1 MLAQPEIEFGTDFIE
16 ETVFFTVHELE
27 RQGKQRELVERFHQ
41 DRSRLYE
48 VSDETNQNQFEK
60 FYLDFFRELGLR
72 QFFYDLT
79 TNFPRLA
86 KGSIRLL
93 IRRSYGRK
101 SEGAELFVR
110 GSVRTVI
117 TALQTTRI
125 LDLNFLSGYLRH
137 EWTRISDM
145 LDPAFE
151 YDAHA
156 SLRGTNEIEE
166 NLNRDRFK
174 ILWDL
179 SIASRL
185 WNEGHFS
192 FMNIEELKNHFERVF
207 NTWFLEEREAV
218 YETVTRSWP
227 ISQKA
232 MIDFSVA
239 GDHKRVSELAPIR
252 CPLCHFTS
260 YQLSPMRQLLLGKI
274 WKSSPSLQLLRNWE
288 DDRVSI
294 CSMAQED
301 YPEWS
306 PEDGMCVQCFE
317 LFRSRQ
323 KVGHKP

>member
-1 MLAQPEIEFGTDFIE
+1 MLVQPQIEFEADFIE
-16 ETVFFTVHELE
+16 ETVFFAVHELE
-27 RQGKQRELVERFHQ
+27 RQGEQRELVARFHE

-48 VSDETNQNQFEK
+48 VSDETDQNRFEK
-60 FYLDFFRELGLR
+60 VHLNFFEELGLR
-72 QFFYDLT
+72 QFFYQLT
-79 TNFPRLA
+79 TDFPRLTD
-86 KGSIRLL
+86 GSVRLL
-93 IRRSYGRK
+93 IRRAYGRK

-110 GSVRTVI
+110 GSIRTVV
-117 TALQTTRI
+117 TGLQTTRI

-156 SLRGTNEIEE
+156 SLRGANEIEE

-185 WNEGHFS
+185 LNEGHFS
-192 FMNIEELKNHFERVF
+192 FMNIEELKNRFERVF
-207 NTWFLEEREAV
+207 STWFLEDREAI
-218 YETVTRSWP
+218 YDAATRVWP

-232 MIDFSVA
+232 LIDFSVV
-239 GDHKRVSELAPIR
+239 GGRKRFSGLAPVR

-260 YQLSPMRQLLLGKI
+260 YQLLC
-274 WKSSPSLQLLRNWE
+274 NWE
-288 DDRVSI
+288 DDRASI
-294 CSMAQED
+294 CSMVQED

-317 LFRSRQ
+317 LYRSRQ
-323 KVGHKP
+323 KVALA

>member
-1 MLAQPEIEFGTDFIE
+1 MLVQPEIEFGTDFIE

-27 RQGKQRELVERFHQ
+27 RQGKQMELVERFHQ

-48 VSDETNQNQFEK
+48 VADETNQNQFAK

-79 TNFPRLA
+79 IDFPRLA
-86 KGSIRLL
+86 KESVRLL

-185 WNEGHFS
+185 LNEGHFS
-192 FMNIEELKNHFERVF
+192 FMNIEELKNRFEIVF
-207 NTWFLEEREAV
+207 SAWFLEERDAV

-239 GDHKRVSELAPIR
+239 GDHKRISELAPIR

-260 YQLSPMRQLLLGKI
+260 Y
-274 WKSSPSLQLLRNWE
+274 QLLRNWE

>member
-1 MLAQPEIEFGTDFIE
+1 MLVQPQIEFGADFIE
-16 ETVFFTVHELE
+16 ETVFFSIHELE
-27 RQGKQRELVERFHQ
+27 RQGKQKELVKRFHQ

-48 VSDETNQNQFEK
+48 VADETNQNQFER
-60 FYLDFFRELGLR
+60 FYLDFFRELGLW
-72 QFFYDLT
+72 QFFYHLVAD
-79 TNFPRLA
+79 FPRLRER
-86 KGSIRLL
+86 SVRLL

-137 EWTRISDM
+137 EWMRISDM

-151 YDAHA
+151 YDTHA

-185 WNEGHFS
+185 LNEGRFS
-192 FMNIEELKNHFERVF
+192 FMNIEELKNRFERVF
-207 NTWFLEEREAV
+207 SAWFSEEREAV
-218 YETVTRSWP
+218 YEAVTRSWP

-232 MIDFSVA
+232 MIDFSMA
-239 GDHKRVSELAPIR
+239 GDHKRVSGLAPIR

-260 YQLSPMRQLLLGKI
+260 YQL
-274 WKSSPSLQLLRNWE
+274 LRNWE
-288 DDRVSI
+288 DDRASI
-294 CSMAQED
+294 CSMVQED

-306 PEDGMCVQCFE
+306 PEDGMCAQCFE